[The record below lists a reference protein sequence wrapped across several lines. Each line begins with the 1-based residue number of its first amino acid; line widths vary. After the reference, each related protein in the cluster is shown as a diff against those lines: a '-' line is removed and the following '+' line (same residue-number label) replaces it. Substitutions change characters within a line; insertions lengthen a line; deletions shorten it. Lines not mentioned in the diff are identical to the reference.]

1 MRTLKI
7 QRGITTALTGVLG
20 IALLASC
27 KQIES
32 LKYDGRFRAKAE
44 NVESFKTSKEAGD
57 ACRSAW
63 DALEKIAGKEED
75 QYYCRYEIWINTFGL
90 YERGTKRLIT
100 DFTYE
105 ERS

>member
-1 MRTLKI
+1 MKT
-7 QRGITTALTGVLG
+7 QRGITTSLIGILG
-20 IALLASC
+20 ITLLASC

-32 LKYDGRFRAKAE
+32 LKYDGRFRDTPESIK
-44 NVESFKTSKEAGD
+44 SFKTSKEAGD

-63 DALEKIAGKEED
+63 DALEEVAGKEED

-105 ERS
+105 ERT